1 MKRTKTKKL
10 KVAVTGNIGSGKT
23 TFVKFLA
30 EKGYPVIQADDVSKD
45 ILANDPDVKEKIID
59 TFGADAFVGTKIN
72 KTYLSKQIFS
82 DSKKLKKINSILH
95 PLVREKIESI
105 SKNYFLTNNIVFV
118 EVALVYES
126 KIESMFDFIVLITS
140 DKDLRIKRVIESN
153 KMSEK
158 DFNNRN
164 NNQLDDKDK
173 IMKADFTFSNNGS
186 LEDLKAK
193 ADLLTSILNS
203 FIN

>member
-1 MKRTKTKKL
+1 
-10 KVAVTGNIGSGKT
+10 
-23 TFVKFLA
+23 
-30 EKGYPVIQADDVSKD
+30 
-45 ILANDPDVKEKIID
+45 
-59 TFGADAFVGTKIN
+59 
-72 KTYLSKQIFS
+72 
-82 DSKKLKKINSILH
+82 
-95 PLVREKIESI
+95 
-105 SKNYFLTNNIVFV
+105 
-118 EVALVYES
+118 
-126 KIESMFDFIVLITS
+126 MFDFIVLITS